1 MVRRFPI
8 ARKRVETLVRGLC
21 LVDLTLVLPLAVA
34 AVSEV
39 VEWQLWL
46 LVQLVVKMLVVPRA
60 FLRTV
65 VDGMHVVLS

>member
-1 MVRRFPI
+1 M
-8 ARKRVETLVRGLC
+8 
-21 LVDLTLVLPLAVA
+21 VLPLAVA